1 MSAIIAACRKL
12 PHTIY
17 ASHRL
22 RSSLCS
28 LSPSRLS
35 LSHTLVSH
43 FSISLIHL
51 SSLSI
56 PISVCLQSVHGG
68 HAYHVP
74 GDGFGRA
81 SVVLGSRGSKANSRA
96 ATQSM
101 RSICR
106 GSGTAIRLAEG
117 RQQRE
122 LAIKTRL
129 RGGGIAG
136 FGKWFQG
143 QFPESIIKVQDG
155 SSSQFDHVCF
165 DMNGILHSACRYVRN
180 TFPSFLSPLSSL
192 LPATSFFLPHSEF
205 TTKKTQL
212 HSLRR

>member
-17 ASHRL
+17 AYHRL
-22 RSSLCS
+22 RSLCS
-28 LSPSRLS
+28 PSLSLS

-106 GSGTAIRLAEG
+106 GSGTAIQLAEG

-180 TFPSFLSPLSSL
+180 TFTSPLSPPCSPPHPSSCPTL
-192 LPATSFFLPHSEF
+192 NTPPKRLTFTHSEDDA
-205 TTKKTQL
+205 T
-212 HSLRR
+212 